1 MASIQVYET
10 SNDEDHKTIATIGDE
25 LGQLL
30 NGQTLDR
37 NRVAYALNMLKASM
51 LLHFSHEEAMMKQ
64 NNYPNLFHHK
74 RSHDYIMSILSE
86 FISAFAVGRE
96 STTADL
102 WPHLQNSLDTHLQR
116 YDADFAAYLGQ
127 AS

>member
-102 WPHLQNSLDTHLQR
+102 WPHLQKTLDTHLQR

>member
-10 SNDEDHKTIATIGDE
+10 SNEEDHKTIEAIGSE

-30 NGQTLDR
+30 NGQALDR

-51 LLHFSHEEAMMKQ
+51 LLHFSHEEAIMKQ
-64 NNYPNLFHHK
+64 HNYPNLFHHK

-102 WPHLQNSLDTHLQR
+102 WPHLKKTLDTHLLR
-116 YDADFAAYLGQ
+116 YDADFAAYLSQ
-127 AS
+127 LP

>member
-30 NGQTLDR
+30 SGQALDR

-102 WPHLQNSLDTHLQR
+102 WPHLQKTLDTHLQR